1 MQRATP
7 AVAPPTPPRPGP
19 QGRERGDSRV
29 VALRALPDERHRGA
43 TPARRQWLPGKLR
56 AARACHQ
63 AAVLGTSLRA
73 QDPPF
78 PTPPF
83 SPNKPTTHTHV
94 HDQHHHHH
102 LHPSTPQIFK
112 YDGTLVARER
122 RDVLYEASWLP
133 APEGEY
139 EDRPQT
145 PRGAGAAAANG
156 AGGAAAAPLP
166 AQPVKA
172 AGYVPPHMRG
182 KPGAAAAAAATFSLA
197 RDANDKGGKIPT
209 GAVAARPAAA
219 GNLPPGAAPPA
230 SKSASKNAKRR
241 AAKKKSE
248 GGADGAAAGV
258 AGMTL

>member
-1 MQRATP
+1 MET
-7 AVAPPTPPRPGP
+7 VPGGAGCLRVGIMLVGDYVCWPLLTSRLDAHACPCLP
-19 QGRERGDSRV
+19 QV
-29 VALRALPDERHRGA
+29 
-43 TPARRQWLPGKLR
+43 
-56 AARACHQ
+56 
-63 AAVLGTSLRA
+63 
-73 QDPPF
+73 
-78 PTPPF
+78 
-83 SPNKPTTHTHV
+83 
-94 HDQHHHHH
+94 
-102 LHPSTPQIFK
+102 FK
-112 YDGTLVARER
+112 YDGTLVAREK

-133 APEGEY
+133 APEGTY

-145 PRGAGAAAANG
+145 PRAAGAAAANG
-156 AGGAAAAPLP
+156 GGAAAAALP
-166 AQPVKA
+166 PQPVRA

-219 GNLPPGAAPPA
+219 SNLPPGAAPPP